1 MDVFKM
7 VAIIAVVAIIAGV
20 IKAFIER
27 KNVPEVD
34 LSEIEGRLDKLESLQ
49 QRIQTLEAIVTDK
62 GYDLKHK
69 IDSLK

>member
-7 VAIIAVVAIIAGV
+7 AAIIAVVAIIAGV
-20 IKAFIER
+20 IKEFIAKR
-27 KNVPEVD
+27 SVQPVD
-34 LSEIEGRLDKLESLQ
+34 LSGIEGRLDKLESLQ
-49 QRIQTLEAIVTDK
+49 QRIETLEAIVTDK

>member
-7 VAIIAVVAIIAGV
+7 AAIIAVVAIIAGV
-20 IKAFIER
+20 IKEFIVKR
-27 KNVPEVD
+27 SVQPVD
-34 LSEIEGRLDKLESLQ
+34 LSGIEGRLDKLESLQ
-49 QRIQTLEAIVTDK
+49 QRIETLEAIVTDK